1 MGCHSA
7 KQSVQ
12 DTSTSFR
19 PIVDRFTCIAQV
31 QQAVRAAGLES
42 SNLILGV
49 DFTKSN
55 NWTGQRTFNG
65 RCLHDTSNPSRPNP
79 YQQVIHTIGRTLE
92 EFDDYRLIPAFG
104 FGDTTSGGSKCF
116 PFMQHGVCNGV
127 DAVLQRYHEITATVT
142 LSGPTSFAP
151 VIREAIKIVRE
162 EHSYHILVI
171 IADGQVTDAGPHGET
186 ARAIIEASEYPLSIV
201 VVGVG
206 DGPWD
211 TMESYDDE
219 LPARKFDNFQFVD
232 FEKVRRGGSKR
243 APDTAETMEAR
254 FALHALMEIPD
265 QYAFIKRAGL
275 LDPANFPHSFAA
287 PAALAPSP
295 RSQIVPPPP
304 PVLTHLSPVLSPVL
318 SHPSPLSR
326 ETRAELQLQ
335 LQVPP
340 QVVKGDDL
348 RISQEFDF
356 SEPPRY
362 EPVVAQAVVAP
373 TAAW

>member
-1 MGCHSA
+1 
-7 KQSVQ
+7 
-12 DTSTSFR
+12 
-19 PIVDRFTCIAQV
+19 
-31 QQAVRAAGLES
+31 
-42 SNLILGV
+42 
-49 DFTKSN
+49 
-55 NWTGQRTFNG
+55 
-65 RCLHDTSNPSRPNP
+65 
-79 YQQVIHTIGRTLE
+79 
-92 EFDDYRLIPAFG
+92 
-104 FGDTTSGGSKCF
+104 
-116 PFMQHGVCNGV
+116 
-127 DAVLQRYHEITATVT
+127 
-142 LSGPTSFAP
+142 
-151 VIREAIKIVRE
+151 
-162 EHSYHILVI
+162 VI

-275 LDPANFPHSFAA
+275 LDPANFPHSFAV
-287 PAALAPSP
+287 PATLAPSP
-295 RSQIVPPPP
+295 RSQIVPPP

-356 SEPPRY
+356 SEPPMY

-373 TAAW
+373 AAAW